1 MPRLCAWFEKV
12 SKLPFVASNAGFI
25 SIKSAGAE
33 NKQPKKGA
41 DKPKPEKKEA
51 KKEDDNE
58 EFDPFGEDDEEDA
71 VSDIEDLIN
80 IIIIG

>member
-33 NKQPKKGA
+33 NKQSKKGA
-41 DKPKPEKKEA
+41 EKPKPGKKEA
-51 KKEDDNE
+51 KKKDDE